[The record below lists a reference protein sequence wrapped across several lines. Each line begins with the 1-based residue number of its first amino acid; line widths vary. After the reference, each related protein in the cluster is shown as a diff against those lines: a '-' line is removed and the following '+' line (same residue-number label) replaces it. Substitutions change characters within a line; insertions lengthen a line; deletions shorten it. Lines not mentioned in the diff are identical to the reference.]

1 MNKQHQRK
9 LLRLSDVSELTSLGK
24 STINLWV
31 TQGRFPAPTA
41 LSKTIKVWH
50 YRDVERWLENFV
62 TKQYDSTSESAHS
75 LALEQTGVS
84 NA

>member
-31 TQGRFPAPTA
+31 TQGRFPAPTP

-62 TKQYDSTSESAHS
+62 TKQSDSTSESAPS
-75 LALEQTGVS
+75 LALEQTEVS
-84 NA
+84 DA

>member
-1 MNKQHQRK
+1 MDIQQQRK

-31 TQGRFPAPTA
+31 AKGRFPAPTA

-50 YRDVERWLENFV
+50 YRDVEQWLENLAAN
-62 TKQYDSTSESAHS
+62 QADSNVESAPVA
-75 LALEQTGVS
+75 ALMQTEASDV
-84 NA
+84 